1 MTPLCNANCRNAM
14 TNKIQVTRRE
24 GEAHFARQ
32 RFSIVSPIGSPS
44 LTSEPL
50 APSSGGPTLTTDV
63 ADGEGK
69 MGTEEVASDQ
79 LRGSCWWPVVGC
91 QSLVASCWLPVVGCQ
106 LLVASKAAAGVHP
119 PVPQQVAS
127 CLLSVV
133 RQAASARP
141 TLIASLPQ
149 CLSASVPSS
158 FPPSVCPIRRLG
170 GSVAGAFG
178 FGDFGAG
185 WGEVFLGGGVEGSPA
200 VELLGGGVDVA

>member
-91 QSLVASCWLPVVGCQ
+91 QSLVASCWLPAKPPQAYTPQCLSKLPVACCQ
-106 LLVASKAAAGVHP
+106 LLDKPLARVQPS
-119 PVPQQVAS
+119 VPH
-127 CLLSVV
+127 
-133 RQAASARP
+133 
-141 TLIASLPQ
+141 

-158 FPPSVCPIRRLG
+158 FPTSVCPIRRLG

-178 FGDFGAG
+178 FGEFGAG